1 MVRCCGLHPGDQ
13 EQHSEEQVY
22 CAEDQVSGMEAVLQI
37 ERDQRYPV
45 GKLFEYG
52 REHHGAEADGIA
64 GDDREGELPSEASAD
79 EPVVEGGVRDRR
91 RVLAADQGEHEV
103 EGGGERTP
111 KRGAKK
117 KGFLGNF
124 MGSSP
129 KEEVFEPEAE
139 LIVENAVGQPQRL
152 KPLQKKRAPI
162 AALRALRYPTSSF
175 SGRAKTRMMRD

>member
-52 REHHGAEADGIA
+52 REHHVAEADGIA

-79 EPVVEGGVRDRR
+79 EPVVEGGVSDRR
-91 RVLAADQGEHEV
+91 RVLAADQVEHEV
-103 EGGGERTP
+103 EGCEDEDAPDGGD
-111 KRGAKK
+111 
-117 KGFLGNF
+117 
-124 MGSSP
+124 
-129 KEEVFEPEAE
+129 PEKDFGE
-139 LIVENAVGQPQRL
+139 FHWVI
-152 KPLQKKRAPI
+152 
-162 AALRALRYPTSSF
+162 
-175 SGRAKTRMMRD
+175 